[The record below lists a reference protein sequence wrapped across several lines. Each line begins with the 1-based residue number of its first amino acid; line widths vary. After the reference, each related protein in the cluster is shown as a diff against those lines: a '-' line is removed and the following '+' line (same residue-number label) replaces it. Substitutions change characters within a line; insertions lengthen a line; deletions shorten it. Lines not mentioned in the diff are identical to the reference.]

1 MIPGWGR
8 SLGGGN
14 GSRLRYSCLENPVD
28 RGAWRAAVRGAAQVP
43 TGPKRLSARAAAE
56 HRASASPAPAAPQQS
71 RSTWPCCG
79 LAFPAARAAGVDGY
93 AGKERLGR
101 VCGWLRRS
109 PGSSPRRA
117 PTHAP
122 THLPAER
129 LHTPRR
135 RTNRLRGKQ
144 EVGKPLDAQDSGSR
158 TETSLRFSISDQEV
172 NTVSC
177 EQAALTPRHPL
188 PRQGRPLRSSG

>member
-1 MIPGWGR
+1 MEGNTEKLNREVSWEAGIREGGALRTQGGEAQLACAFLLAVGAAQVALMVKNPPAKAGDVGSISGLGR
-8 SLGGGN
+8 SPGGGHGN
-14 GSRLRYSCLENPVD
+14 TLQRSCLENPVD

-101 VCGWLRRS
+101 VCG
-109 PGSSPRRA
+109 
-117 PTHAP
+117 
-122 THLPAER
+122 
-129 LHTPRR
+129 
-135 RTNRLRGKQ
+135 
-144 EVGKPLDAQDSGSR
+144 
-158 TETSLRFSISDQEV
+158 
-172 NTVSC
+172 
-177 EQAALTPRHPL
+177 
-188 PRQGRPLRSSG
+188 

>member
-1 MIPGWGR
+1 MPGESRGQRSLAGCSPWGR
-8 SLGGGN
+8 T
-14 GSRLRYSCLENPVD
+14 GSD
-28 RGAWRAAVRGAAQVP
+28 RTEATER
-43 TGPKRLSARAAAE
+43 ARAAAE

-117 PTHAP
+117 PAHAP